1 MNYSTP
7 ESMAPADIISEISTI
22 QQDLQGKLARIHVL
36 SQSLYHRVRRAK
48 PDDNTSIYIQ
58 YANAWMRFSGMAN
71 QGALRTA
78 HASRVLKRLVSETE
92 KEPSVTDRRPKKP
105 LDKPEPSPVESLMSM
120 YSDEELEDLDVPQA
134 QEVSAEAASSEEA
147 DN

>member
-7 ESMAPADIISEISTI
+7 ESMAPGEIILEISTI
-22 QQDLQGKLARIHVL
+22 QQDLQGKFARIQVL

-71 QGALRTA
+71 QGALRTV
-78 HASRVLKRLVSETE
+78 HASRVLKLLAPEEE
-92 KEPSVTDRRPKKP
+92 KEPSVPVKRPKP
-105 LDKPEPSPVESLMSM
+105 QDKPEASPVESLMSM
-120 YSDEELEDLDVPQA
+120 YSDEELEDLDVPQVP
-134 QEVSAEAASSEEA
+134 EVPAEAISSEEA
-147 DN
+147 DD